1 MVAVFY
7 RDPRD
12 DIDSCGKI
20 QIDLRPALV
29 QRFLPRTR
37 IFEED
42 KIKSVT
48 LKSFK
53 DSILSVLVLYVIGK
67 MRPRGGH
74 KSCKYNTSPIVKK
87 SPLHIYIYI
96 YVSTHN
102 TSIYI
107 HKRTSNF
114 MLVMP

>member
-20 QIDLRPALV
+20 QIDRRPTLV

-87 SPLHIYIYI
+87 SPLLYTYIYIYI
-96 YVSTHN
+96 C
-102 TSIYI
+102 IY
-107 HKRTSNF
+107 T
-114 MLVMP
+114 

>member
-20 QIDLRPALV
+20 QIDRRPTLV

-87 SPLHIYIYI
+87 SPLLYTYIYI
-96 YVSTHN
+96 YMYLHIIQVYT
-102 TSIYI
+102 YI
-107 HKRTSNF
+107 NGRQILCS
-114 MLVMP
+114 